1 MFNVRHNETNCYIF
15 SLSRSQ
21 ILKKVKAIYNIKWR
35 EQKQENYHQLLRE
48 RERESISS
56 LFITRFCLWF
66 NFLQASCLLVP
77 FYGCLF
83 LPCFSNLQKK
93 YSNSF
98 YNINKYKKICSM
110 LYEMK
115 PIAMLFYI
123 LHQFIKLSQSL
134 IDNIKRR
141 EHWLMLEEN

>member
-1 MFNVRHNETNCYIF
+1 MEGIETRK
-15 SLSRSQ
+15 LSSV
-21 ILKKVKAIYNIKWR
+21 I
-35 EQKQENYHQLLRE
+35 E

-83 LPCFSNLQKK
+83 LPCFSNLYKK

-98 YNINKYKKICSM
+98 YNINK
-110 LYEMK
+110 
-115 PIAMLFYI
+115 
-123 LHQFIKLSQSL
+123 
-134 IDNIKRR
+134 NIKKYVQCYTK
-141 EHWLMLEEN
+141 